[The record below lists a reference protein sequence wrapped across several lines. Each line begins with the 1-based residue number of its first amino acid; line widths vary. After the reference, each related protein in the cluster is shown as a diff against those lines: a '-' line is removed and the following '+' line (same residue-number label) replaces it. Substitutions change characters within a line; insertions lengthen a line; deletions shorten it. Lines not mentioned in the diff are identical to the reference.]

1 MSGIHI
7 SMNAWNEILARILD
21 DFESQNN
28 VSPDWLIN
36 PATKRKLKLDRY
48 YPDAGIAIR
57 FAGLTAK
64 GQKRQDDWQV
74 MEDQQ
79 RDQTRV
85 ELCKMHDVYLAVL
98 DPIDDP
104 LKQVDKIANSLRRAK
119 KSAEG
124 KRRVLARLE
133 KAMSNASD
141 LRSRIARN
149 PEQMMATLAEGWRDR
164 EIRMLNELHSA
175 SATNGNGSKRR
186 GRKINVAK
194 LKPGDTIRHERFDQG
209 EILEISGDG
218 DDATITI
225 QFGPGEDGNPVQK
238 TFLVSLVA
246 DKIRKL

>member
-7 SMNAWNEILARILD
+7 SMNAWNEILARSLD
-21 DFESQNN
+21 GFDAQTN
-28 VSPDWLIN
+28 VSPEWLVN

-48 YPDAGIAIR
+48 YPDAGVAIR

-74 MEDQQ
+74 LEDQQ

-85 ELCKMHDVYLAVL
+85 ELCKMHDVHLAVL

-104 LKQVDKIANSLRRAK
+104 VKQVDKIISSLRRAK
-119 KSAEG
+119 KSAAG

-133 KAMSNASD
+133 KAMSSTND

-149 PEQMMATLAEGWRDR
+149 PDQMMATLAEGWRDR
-164 EIRMLNELHSA
+164 EIRMLNELHTPA
-175 SATNGNGSKRR
+175 ATNGNGSKRR
-186 GRKINVAK
+186 GRKTNVAK
-194 LKPGDTIRHERFDQG
+194 LQAGTQIKHERFGQG
-209 EILEISGDG
+209 EVVEISGEG
-218 DDATITI
+218 DDATISI
-225 QFGPGEDGNPVQK
+225 QFGPDEEGNPVNK

-246 DKIRKL
+246 DKLRKL

>member
-7 SMNAWNEILARILD
+7 SMNAWNEILARTLD
-21 DFESQNN
+21 GFDFQNN

-64 GQKRQDDWQV
+64 GQKRQSDWQM

-85 ELCKMHDVYLAVL
+85 ELCKMNGIHLAVL
-98 DPIDDP
+98 DPVEDP
-104 LKQVDKIANSLRRAK
+104 IKQVDKIVSSLRGAK
-119 KSAEG
+119 KSAAG
-124 KRRVLARLE
+124 KRRVLARIE
-133 KAMSNASD
+133 KAMGNASD
-141 LRSRIARN
+141 LRSRLSRN

-164 EIRMLNELHSA
+164 EMRILNELNA
-175 SATNGNGSKRR
+175 STNKNGSGTKRR
-186 GRKINVAK
+186 GRKTNIAK
-194 LKPGDTIRHERFDQG
+194 LKSGDQVRHERFAQG
-209 EILEISGDG
+209 EVLEMSGED

-225 QFGPGEDGNPVQK
+225 QFGPDEEGNPVKK

-246 DKIRKL
+246 DKLRKL